1 LLLSWRERSQL
12 VPLRSQT
19 HWTQATQAR
28 GDREIRDAATLLSG
42 AAMNA
47 ASFASGSA
55 AASQWRMT
63 TDVRPLPG
71 LTAADVHAAA
81 ERLQGQVLNTP
92 CLASRTLGDIVGCE
106 VFLKFENLQFTAS
119 FKERGA
125 LNKMAQLTPRERAHG
140 VLAVSAG
147 NHAQGVAY
155 HAQRM
160 GIPATIVM
168 PRFAPPVKV
177 ARTRGFGADVLL
189 QGDTFDDA
197 RAHGVQLAQERGLT
211 LVHPYDD
218 VAVIA
223 GQGTI
228 GLEMLAQQPQIDT
241 LVVAVGGGGLISG
254 VATAARSLRPDIQVI
269 GVQTERFPAAW
280 NAAHGQDRA
289 SAQATIA
296 DGIAVKSPSP
306 LTLELMRERVDDVLL
321 VGEDDI
327 EQAILMLL
335 EIEKTVVEGAGGVG
349 LAALLKHGARF
360 AGRKVGLILCG
371 GNIEPLTL
379 AEIIQRGMVKSGRL
393 ARLRIDVRDVPGAL
407 ADVATLLGRLG
418 ANIDEVQHQRA
429 FSSLSVER
437 AQIEVVVQT
446 RGLAHIDEIL
456 AAMLAQGY
464 RAERVG

>member
-1 LLLSWRERSQL
+1 MSTPTDSLTL
-12 VPLRSQT
+12 
-19 HWTQATQAR
+19 A
-28 GDREIRDAATLLSG
+28 DIR
-42 AAMNA
+42 
-47 ASFASGSA
+47 
-55 AASQWRMT
+55 
-63 TDVRPLPG
+63 
-71 LTAADVHAAA
+71 AAA
-81 ERLQGQVLNTP
+81 ERLRGEIIDTP
-92 CLASRTLGDIVGCE
+92 CMPSRTLSAMTGCE

-125 LNKMAQLTPRERAHG
+125 LNKMAQLTPAERASG

-160 GIPATIVM
+160 QIPATIVM
-168 PRFAPPVKV
+168 PRFAPAVKV
-177 ARTRGFGADVLL
+177 ERTRGFGANVVLE
-189 QGDTFDDA
+189 GDTFDDA
-197 RAHGVQLAQERGLT
+197 RAHGLQLARERGLT
-211 LVHPYDD
+211 LVHPFDD
-218 VAVIA
+218 LAVMA

-241 LVVAVGGGGLISG
+241 LLVAIGGGGLISG
-254 VATAARSLRPDIQVI
+254 VATAARALRPDIEVI

-280 NAAHGQDRA
+280 NAMHGHQQA

-296 DGIAVKSPSP
+296 DGIAVKVPGA
-306 LTLELMRERVDDVLL
+306 LTLPLIRERVNDVLL

-349 LAALLKHGARF
+349 LAALMKHSARF
-360 AGRKVGLILCG
+360 KGRRVGLVLSG
-371 GNIEPLTL
+371 GNIEPLVL
-379 AEIIQRGMVKSGRL
+379 AEIIERGMVKSGRL
-393 ARLRIDVRDVPGAL
+393 ARLRLDVRDVPGAL
-407 ADVATLLGRLG
+407 ADVATLLGKLG

-446 RGLAHIDEIL
+446 RGVAHIETIL
-456 AAMLAQGY
+456 TAMRAQGY
-464 RAERVG
+464 HAERVG

>member
-1 LLLSWRERSQL
+1 MTPTLTLQ
-12 VPLRSQT
+12 
-19 HWTQATQAR
+19 
-28 GDREIRDAATLLSG
+28 DIR
-42 AAMNA
+42 
-47 ASFASGSA
+47 
-55 AASQWRMT
+55 
-63 TDVRPLPG
+63 
-71 LTAADVHAAA
+71 AAA
-81 ERLQGQVLNTP
+81 ERLRGEIIDTP
-92 CLASRTLGDIVGCE
+92 CMPSRTLSALTGCE

-125 LNKMAQLTPRERAHG
+125 LNKMAQLTPVERASG

-168 PRFAPPVKV
+168 PRCAPAVKV
-177 ARTRGFGADVLL
+177 ERTRGFGADVVLE
-189 QGDTFDDA
+189 GDTFDDA
-197 RAHGVQLAQERGLT
+197 RAYGLQLARDRCLT

-218 VAVIA
+218 LAVMA

-228 GLEMLAQQPQIDT
+228 GLEMLTQRPEIDT
-241 LVVAVGGGGLISG
+241 LVVAIGGGGLISG
-254 VATAARSLRPDIQVI
+254 VATAALVLRPDIEVI

-280 NAAHGQDRA
+280 NAMHGEQRE

-296 DGIAVKSPSP
+296 DGIAVKVPGA
-306 LTLELMRERVDDVLL
+306 LTLPLIRERVSDVLL
-321 VGEDDI
+321 VSEDDI

-349 LAALLKHGARF
+349 LAALMKHPARF
-360 AGRKVGLILCG
+360 KGKKVGLILCG
-371 GNIEPLTL
+371 GNIEPLVL
-379 AEIIQRGMVKSGRL
+379 AEIIERGMVKSGRL
-393 ARLRIDVRDVPGAL
+393 ARLRLDVRDVPGAL
-407 ADVATLLGRLG
+407 ADVATLLGKLG

-446 RGLAHIDEIL
+446 RGVAHIETIL
-456 AAMLAQGY
+456 AAMRAQGY

>member
-1 LLLSWRERSQL
+1 M
-12 VPLRSQT
+12 
-19 HWTQATQAR
+19 
-28 GDREIRDAATLLSG
+28 AATLTL
-42 AAMNA
+42 ADVE
-47 ASFASGSA
+47 A
-55 AASQWRMT
+55 AAR
-63 TDVRPLPG
+63 
-71 LTAADVHAAA
+71 
-81 ERLQGQVLNTP
+81 RLRGEVVDTP
-92 CLASRTLGDIVGCE
+92 CLASRTLSALTGCE
-106 VFLKFENLQFTAS
+106 VYLKFENLQFTAS

-125 LNKMAQLTPRERAHG
+125 LNKMAQLEPAERAAG

-168 PRFAPPVKV
+168 PRFAPAVKV
-177 ARTRGFGADVLL
+177 ENTRRFGATVVLE
-189 QGDTFDDA
+189 GDTFDDA
-197 RAHGVQLAQERGLT
+197 RAYGLAMARERAYT
-211 LVHPYDD
+211 VVHPYDD
-218 VAVIA
+218 LDVAA

-228 GLEMLAQQPQIDT
+228 ALEMLAAQPQIDT
-241 LVVAVGGGGLISG
+241 LVVAIGGGGLISG
-254 VATAARSLRPDIQVI
+254 MATAAKALKPGIEVV
-269 GVQTERFPAAW
+269 GVQTERFPAVW
-280 NAAHGQDRA
+280 NAIHGEHRECG
-289 SAQATIA
+289 QATIA
-296 DGIAVKSPSP
+296 DGIAVKSPGV
-306 LTLELMRERVDDVLL
+306 LTLPIIRERVDDVLL

-349 LAALLKHGARF
+349 LAALMKHRERF
-360 AGRKVGLILCG
+360 AGRKVGLVLCG
-371 GNIEPLTL
+371 GNIEPLVL

-446 RGLAHIDEIL
+446 RGVEHIAQIL
-456 AAMLAQGY
+456 AAMREQGY